1 MLLYLNSR
9 CIWAILKNF
18 EQLSMENFNA
28 NILRTM
34 EKRKA
39 IKKNHIALSGNVFLV
54 DNWNSWKKRDDEA
67 LMLDQLMLELPRA
80 IPSDVDK
87 EKRKNACIIIALSTT
102 TDTSRHR
109 HLLSVHFVFRRVI
122 EPQETLCLES
132 PGQLTPRTDRF
143 KTSKSNRNSIEGKRI
158 KSRSS
163 TEWNRKTEAE
173 RKRWCFSLA
182 RSLVRSLVV
191 FTLFFV
197 SVVRYFMFIYFLL
210 FLFGRM

>member
-87 EKRKNACIIIALSTT
+87 EKRKKTRVLLS
-102 TDTSRHR
+102 RCQHR